1 MGPGRTPACT
11 PTPGGKRRHRV
22 LNRLMHLYR
31 KGQPITV
38 HHGKP
43 WKPGRLIQM
52 RGHVASFDGELV
64 RMTRRFQ
71 SPGRP
76 YDGLFATQ
84 RRGDH
89 GTIELPRGGWVARR
103 RYLRQSGSLIGE
115 LYNIQTP
122 VQLLPGEVRY
132 VDLEIDVAYL
142 PHRPERVQV
151 QDVAEMEEAVA
162 RGHIPGEVAE
172 VAREVAEELAR
183 RLGAWDG
190 ESVLEWDVRP
200 EPARLTPAVED
211 FLQRHAVESRSSLT

>member
-1 MGPGRTPACT
+1 MP
-11 PTPGGKRRHRV
+11 
-22 LNRLMHLYR
+22 LYR

-43 WKPGRLIQM
+43 WKPGKPIQM
-52 RGHVASFDGELV
+52 RGHVAACDGELV

-76 YDGLFATQ
+76 YDGLYATQ

-89 GTIELPRGGWVARR
+89 GTIELPLGAWVARR

-122 VQLLPGEVRY
+122 IEFHPREVRY

-142 PHRPERVQV
+142 PHRAERVQV
-151 QDVAEMEEAVA
+151 QDVAEMEAAVA
-162 RGHIPGEVAE
+162 RGYIPGEVAE

-183 RLGAWDG
+183 RLEWWDG
-190 ESVLEWDVRP
+190 ESALEWDVRP
-200 EPARLTPAVED
+200 EPARLTLAVED
-211 FLQRHAVESRSSLT
+211 FLHRALTSGC